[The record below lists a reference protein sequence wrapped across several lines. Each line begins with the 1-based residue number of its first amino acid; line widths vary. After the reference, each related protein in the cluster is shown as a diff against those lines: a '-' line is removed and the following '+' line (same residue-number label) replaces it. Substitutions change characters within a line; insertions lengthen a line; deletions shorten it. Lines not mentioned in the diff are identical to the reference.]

1 MTEKYDL
8 TKGQKLLFAD
18 KFLEDDR
25 FDVNIVL
32 DNGVAAKAN
41 KIVLA
46 AKSKYLAAKLGILD
60 ELRLNV
66 RASKASLDV
75 VLKFFY
81 TGQMCLELDIKE
93 LLILLNLLK
102 FLEIETYDDVHAFTV
117 SKMRE
122 NVSSNM
128 KMVSNFKE
136 VEYLVPNL
144 LEMILTE
151 FLHSRND
158 EKKEGYSNNNFTAE
172 DHSQCFLIFF
182 NWLQGNSD
190 ADFKFIKRIS
200 KMFDLRKFDNK
211 MLLKEV
217 RSSKLFTEE
226 EIFDVMGNRD
236 DELRLLRR
244 YNKAFAGANNCLIS
258 RNKYLSDKLLVKT
271 SENKALEK
279 LNNKFKRELNMAVKI
294 GTETRINFKRLSAYN
309 AVVMKELDDVMKKR
323 DDAMKQLGEARK
335 QLDEAETNQKH
346 LNCRVMVK
354 KLKLDNDD
362 LGLGSDNDK

>member
-1 MTEKYDL
+1 MAEKHDL
-8 TKGQKLLFAD
+8 TKVQKLLIAD

-102 FLEIETYDDVHAFTV
+102 FLEIENYNHVHAFTV
-117 SKMRE
+117 SKIRE
-122 NVSSNM
+122 NVSSNL

-158 EKKEGYSNNNFTAE
+158 EKKEGSSNNNFTAE
-172 DHSQCFLIFF
+172 DHSQCFQIFF
-182 NWLQGNSD
+182 NWLQGNPD
-190 ADFKFIKRIS
+190 ADFKFSKRIS

-217 RSSKLFTEE
+217 RSSKMFTEE
-226 EIFDVMGNRD
+226 KIFDVLGNRD
-236 DELRLLRR
+236 YELRLLRR
-244 YNKAFAGANNCLIS
+244 DNCWQRS
-258 RNKYLSDKLLVKT
+258 RNKVLNDKLLVKT
-271 SENKALEK
+271 SENKALEGS
-279 LNNKFKRELNMAVKI
+279 NNKLKRKLDMAL
-294 GTETRINFKRLSAYN
+294 FKRLSAYN
-309 AVVMKELDDVMKKR
+309 AAVMKELDDVMKKR

-335 QLDEAETNQKH
+335 QLDEARKQLDEAVTYQKH

-354 KLKLDNDD
+354 KLKLDNED